1 MGWWE
6 SNVAVNQMLYY
17 FCFLFKNNTPP
28 SWMAL
33 ATLFLLFSTYLL
45 LLGFG
50 LFSILYT
57 SLALLLS
64 TTVVILYS
72 TVSKHKAVYVDK
84 LVAEEKEDQ
93 ESSSDEKENYGA
105 PTLLQKHGSTEGGEV
120 HKPDLLS
127 SESECQDQYQLW
139 TSDESEVGW
148 SFQYDVDDNSDGS
161 ISDEESLIEIALPS
175 GQCSLQQKKTEI
187 SAEALLSQQTIIREF
202 LAEFNDEEN
211 LIEIDISMGS
221 IKYSRFEI
229 KA

>member
-6 SNVAVNQMLYY
+6 SNVAANQMLYY
-17 FCFLFKNNTPP
+17 FCFLFNNNTPP

-33 ATLFLLFSTYLL
+33 ATLFLLFSSYLL

-50 LFSILYT
+50 FFSILYT
-57 SLALLLS
+57 SLLLILS

-72 TVSKHKAVYVDK
+72 TVSKHKAVYVDN
-84 LVAEEKEDQ
+84 LVPEEKDLISFEDQ
-93 ESSSDEKENYGA
+93 ESSSDQKENYAA
-105 PTLLQKHGSTEGGEV
+105 PTLLQKHGSTEEKEGQEV

-175 GQCSLQQKKTEI
+175 GH
-187 SAEALLSQQTIIREF
+187 QQTIIREF
-202 LAEFNDEEN
+202 LAEFNEEEN